1 MLEHHVLAWR
11 TVRDELPDDVL
22 VGTGEERGNSVL
34 LSHNTGFY
42 VFDLFLKSG
51 LEVRQKGSNL

>member
-1 MLEHHVLAWR
+1 M
-11 TVRDELPDDVL
+11 PDDVL
-22 VGTGEERGNSVL
+22 VGTWEERGNSVL

-42 VFDLFLKSG
+42 VFDLLLKSG